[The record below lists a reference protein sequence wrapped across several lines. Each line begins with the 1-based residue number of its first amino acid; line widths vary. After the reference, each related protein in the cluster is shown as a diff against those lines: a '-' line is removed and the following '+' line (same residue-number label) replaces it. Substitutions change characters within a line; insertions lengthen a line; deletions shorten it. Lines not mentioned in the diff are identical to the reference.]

1 MGGGGEKNRN
11 REKGEEAKKGNHRRS
26 PRSKRSERSYV
37 RAPKSHNSLHRIT
50 PLKEP
55 PSDVS
60 DVEILEPF
68 NSFTDPII
76 FMFAETIEKTEG
88 ILALKGLSISVEI

>member
-1 MGGGGEKNRN
+1 MCVCGFWMGSHGEVKRGWVGGEKNRKRAAREK

-26 PRSKRSERSYV
+26 ERSERSYV

-55 PSDVS
+55 
-60 DVEILEPF
+60 
-68 NSFTDPII
+68 
-76 FMFAETIEKTEG
+76 
-88 ILALKGLSISVEI
+88 